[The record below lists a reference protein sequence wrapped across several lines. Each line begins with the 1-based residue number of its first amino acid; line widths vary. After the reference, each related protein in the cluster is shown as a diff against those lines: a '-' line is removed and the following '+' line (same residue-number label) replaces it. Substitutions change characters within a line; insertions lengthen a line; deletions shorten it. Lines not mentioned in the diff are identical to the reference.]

1 MAIQETMMR
10 FNGKV
15 YELIYKIPGIGPKLV
30 RYYNRG
36 LGKFIFLAPGSG
48 AERQES
54 IEGVKQNL
62 IDMSKMMKLPI
73 YMSDNDVGPDC
84 FEFFVDPCPYG
95 YHRED
100 QQGVCDA
107 AMDMDRTMFKN
118 IGAEL
123 IIKES
128 IPEGAPKCRIWMKW
142 IDK

>member
-1 MAIQETMMR
+1 MAAQEIMMR
-10 FNGKV
+10 FFGKF
-15 YELIYKIPGIGPKLV
+15 YELLYKIPVIGEKIV
-30 RYYNRG
+30 RSYNRG
-36 LGKFIFLAPGSG
+36 LGKFIFLTPGSG
-48 AERQES
+48 ANRQES

-73 YMSDNDVGPDC
+73 HMSDNDVGSDC

-107 AMDMDRTMFKN
+107 AMDMDRAMFEK

-123 IIKES
+123 IIKET
-128 IPEGAPKCRIWMKW
+128 IPCGAKKCKVWMKW
-142 IDK
+142 IGK